1 MSRVPP
7 EPERWSAR
15 ATNGATVEDRFGA
28 AFRDAAAATV
38 PTDEV
43 CERVRRRVRP
53 PRAARGRISG
63 GVAAALVLLLSGGG
77 AVWAMRAVLRAVEAP
92 VDSRA
97 PAAVAPAKHAR
108 RHAAARALPEVGAAP
123 PAPAVAPPPPAPAV
137 AAAPPADSRAPTR
150 QARVNTSGTPPA
162 PAEAELLATAFR
174 RLRVERD
181 AVAALCALD
190 EHARRFPGGDL
201 GPEAGLARVE
211 ALLRLGRQ
219 PEALVVL
226 DGLPRHAGGGPSA
239 RRHALMRGELR
250 AALGRCAEA
259 LGDFDEVLAG
269 QAADADDERGL
280 RGRAT
285 CRGRLGDTAGAR
297 ADLQRYVVRHPDGG
311 FAAEARRQ
319 LDAGSLP

>member
-1 MSRVPP
+1 MSRIPP
-7 EPERWSAR
+7 EPEHWSAR
-15 ATNGATVEDRFGA
+15 SASGTTVEDRFGA
-28 AFRDAAAATV
+28 AFRDAATATL
-38 PTDEV
+38 PADEV
-43 CERVRRRVRP
+43 CDRVRRGIRR

-63 GVAAALVLLLSGGG
+63 AVAAALVLLLSGGG
-77 AVWAMRAVLRAVEAP
+77 AVWATRAVLRAVQAP
-92 VDSRA
+92 AITHA
-97 PAAVAPAKHAR
+97 PAAPAPAKRAR
-108 RHAAARALPEVGAAP
+108 RHTAARAVPEVVAAP
-123 PAPAVAPPPPAPAV
+123 PTATEDPPPAARGPAQHPRLDLP
-137 AAAPPADSRAPTR
+137 APRVTPAPT
-150 QARVNTSGTPPA
+150 
-162 PAEAELLATAFR
+162 EADLLATAFR

-181 AVAALCALD
+181 AAAALGALD

-201 GPEAGLARVE
+201 RPEAGLARVE

-219 PEALVVL
+219 PEALAVL

-269 QAADADDERGL
+269 PDADADDERGL

-297 ADLQRYVVRHPDGG
+297 ADLQRYVARHPSGA